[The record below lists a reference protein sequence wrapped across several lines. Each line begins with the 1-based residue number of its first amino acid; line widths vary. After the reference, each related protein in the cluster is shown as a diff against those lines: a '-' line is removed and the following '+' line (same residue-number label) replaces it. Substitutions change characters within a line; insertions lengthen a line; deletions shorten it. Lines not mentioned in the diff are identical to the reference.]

1 MGSLTSTALRRVAGL
16 SAAADRLGRIE
27 QLDRVAKPLARAVHQ
42 LAPSGSLLKD
52 TLSGAWLGHPLHPP
66 LTDVPIG
73 SFTGATVLDLIG
85 GKRAAR
91 GADLLVAIGL
101 LSAVPTAA
109 AGAADWSETYGE
121 DQRIGLAHATSITVG
136 LACYALSLVAR
147 WRGRRVTGKALALA
161 GFSSITVGGY
171 LGGTLSYGR
180 GVGVNHTF
188 FHEQP
193 QDWTPVVA
201 DVDVEEGKPVRAA
214 VGDTP
219 VVVFR
224 AGDSLYALDSR
235 CTHAGGPLDEGDFDA
250 FACTVQCPWHHSV
263 FSLVDGAVVHG
274 PASSPEPA
282 YEVRV
287 NEGQIEV
294 RQLH

>member
-1 MGSLTSTALRRVAGL
+1 MGRLTSNALRRAAGL
-16 SAAADRLGRIE
+16 SAAAEQLGRIDA
-27 QLDRVAKPLARAVHQ
+27 LDRVAKPLARAVQ
-42 LAPSGSLLKD
+42 QMVPSGSLLKD
-52 TLSGAWLGHPLHPP
+52 TLSGSSLGHPLHPL

-73 SFTGATVLDLIG
+73 SFTSATVLDLIG

-91 GADLLVAIGL
+91 GADVLIAIGV
-101 LSAVPTAA
+101 LSALPTAL
-109 AGAADWSETYGE
+109 AGASDWSETYGE
-121 DQRIGLAHATSITVG
+121 DQRIGVVHAASNTVG
-136 LACYALSLVAR
+136 VACFALSLIAR
-147 WRGRRVTGKALALA
+147 GRGRRVTGKLLALA
-161 GFSSITVGGY
+161 GMSSLTVGGY
-171 LGGTLSYGR
+171 LGGYLIYSR
-180 GVGVNHTF
+180 GIGVNNTF
-188 FHEQP
+188 FHQQP

-201 DVDVEEGKPVRAA
+201 DADVEEGKPVRAA

-224 AGDSLYALDSR
+224 AGSSLFALDSR

-250 FACTVQCPWHHSV
+250 TACTVRCPWHHSV

-294 RQLH
+294 RQRH